1 MKTLIDKQNFTKWL
15 AFSFPYMANL
25 LSDLIIWLFAIIISA
40 PVSLEHQTTIFIICN
55 SFAILFGI
63 QIITNYT
70 HVDNCENYSPG
81 RKGFR
86 NLK

>member
-1 MKTLIDKQNFTKWL
+1 MTEIINKQNFTKWL
-15 AFSFPYMANL
+15 AFSFPYIANL
-25 LSDLIIWLFAIIISA
+25 LSDTIIWISETVFSF
-40 PVSLEHQTTIFIICN
+40 PLTPEHTTTIFILCN

-70 HVDNCENYSPG
+70 HVDNCENYSPAK
-81 RKGFR
+81 KGFR